1 MEREVDYEGE
11 PLESRSP
18 EREQMDKEK
27 DDEEEKE
34 EEEDEGELALW
45 SPNVQVLKLEKGER
59 GLGFSILDYQVG
71 NYLISFF
78 FFFFPL
84 LFLTFSIYLS
94 FYFLRKIMG
103 KKLCLSSGTGCKATK
118 NS

>member
-78 FFFFPL
+78 FFFFPPSFFN
-84 LFLTFSIYLS
+84 LFHIFIFLFS
-94 FYFLRKIMG
+94 
-103 KKLCLSSGTGCKATK
+103 KKNNGEKALPFK
-118 NS
+118 WNWLQSNKK

>member
-1 MEREVDYEGE
+1 MEREVDNEGE

-18 EREQMDKEK
+18 EREQMDEDK

-78 FFFFPL
+78 FPPSFFN
-84 LFLTFSIYLS
+84 LFHIFIFLFSKKNHGEKALPFKKNYLQS
-94 FYFLRKIMG
+94 N
-103 KKLCLSSGTGCKATK
+103 KK
-118 NS
+118 